1 MKLRIVLT
9 ILAAVFLATT
19 TYAGGKF
26 YNYYEEG
33 LAYMKQGDWDRAIEE
48 FKAAISLEF
57 KDRPNLK
64 TYGMHFIDY
73 FPHREMGICY
83 YNLGD
88 IENAT
93 KHLQLSQS
101 LSPSKR
107 AAEYL
112 AKLGKGEV
120 PQPPS
125 PAGISREEQER
136 LAREKAQLEAE
147 RKRIADQMA
156 ALELKKKA
164 QDEEA
169 ARKAQEEE
177 RRLAAE
183 RERLAKLEQ
192 ERLAKEK
199 EMLAQGR
206 LPTGALTYDASRVTQ
221 VGSRLSLAVLPF
233 ENRGGS
239 PEVANMVQDN
249 MITTL
254 YNLKRFK
261 ILERS
266 KIDEI
271 VKEQKLGMTGLVD
284 PAKAVKVGKVA
295 GVDAILMGSISSTT
309 TGVALTARLI
319 DTETGTVITAKDAYS
334 DQSSLQ
340 NIKTMSQDIA
350 IQIYN
355 DVPLVEGYVIKVDP
369 TANTV
374 YLDVGSNKGMRKGM
388 KMVIYR
394 EGEAITHP
402 ATGEILGKT
411 VTKLGEVLLTEVQE
425 KMSEASIVDKEQ
437 GQTLAVG
444 NKVVA
449 K

>member
-1 MKLRIVLT
+1 MKIKVVL
-9 ILAAVFLATT
+9 LSVVMALMATT
-19 TYAGGKF
+19 IYAGGKF

-33 LAYMKQGDWDRAIEE
+33 LAYMKRGDWDRAIEE
-48 FKAAISLEF
+48 FKAAVSLEF
-57 KDRPNLK
+57 KDRPNVR
-64 TYGMHFIDY
+64 TYGMHFIEY

-88 IENAT
+88 TENAA
-93 KHLQLSQS
+93 KQLQISQAF
-101 LSPSKR
+101 SPSKR
-107 AAEYL
+107 TSEFL
-112 AKLGKGEV
+112 AKLGKGEAPP
-120 PQPPS
+120 PQV
-125 PAGISREEQER
+125 PAGISKEEQER
-136 LAREKAQLEAE
+136 LAREKAQIEAE
-147 RKRIADQMA
+147 RKRLSDQMA

-169 ARKAQEEE
+169 ARKAAEEE

-183 RERLAKLEQ
+183 RDRLAKLEAD
-192 ERLAKEK
+192 RLAKERELLSK
-199 EMLAQGR
+199 GQ

-233 ENRGGS
+233 DNKGGS
-239 PEVANMVQDN
+239 PEITSMVQDN

-254 YNLKRFK
+254 YSLRRFK

-271 VKEQKLGMTGLVD
+271 VKEQKLGMTGFID

-295 GVDAILMGSISSTT
+295 GVDAILMGSISSTAG
-309 TGVALTARLI
+309 GVAITARLI
-319 DTETGTVITAKDAYS
+319 DTETGTIITAKDAFS
-334 DQSSLQ
+334 DQTSLQ
-340 NIKTMSQDIA
+340 NIKGMSQDIA

-369 TANTV
+369 TQV
-374 YLDVGSNKGMRKGM
+374 ILDVGTNKGMRKGM
-388 KMVIYR
+388 KMVIYK
-394 EGEAITHP
+394 EGDAITHP
-402 ATGEILGKT
+402 ATGEVLGKT
-411 VTKLGEVLLTEVQE
+411 VTKLGEVLLLEVQE
-425 KMSEASIVDKEQ
+425 KMAEASIVEKEQ

>member
-1 MKLRIVLT
+1 MKIKVVL
-9 ILAAVFLATT
+9 LSVVMALMATT
-19 TYAGGKF
+19 IYAGGKF

-33 LAYMKQGDWDRAIEE
+33 LAYMKRGDWDRAIEE
-48 FKAAISLEF
+48 FKAAVSLEF
-57 KDRPNLK
+57 KDRPNVR
-64 TYGMHFIDY
+64 TYGMHFIEY

-88 IENAT
+88 TENAA
-93 KHLQLSQS
+93 KQLQISQAF
-101 LSPSKR
+101 SPSKR
-107 AAEYL
+107 TSEFL
-112 AKLGKGEV
+112 AKLGKGEAPP
-120 PQPPS
+120 PQV
-125 PAGISREEQER
+125 PAGISKEEQER
-136 LAREKAQLEAE
+136 LAREKAQIEAE
-147 RKRIADQMA
+147 RKRLSDQMA

-169 ARKAQEEE
+169 ARKAAEEE

-183 RERLAKLEQ
+183 RDRLAKLEAD
-192 ERLAKEK
+192 RLAKEK
-199 EMLAQGR
+199 ELLSKGQ

-233 ENRGGS
+233 DNKGGS
-239 PEVANMVQDN
+239 PEITSMVQDN

-254 YNLKRFK
+254 YNLRRFK

-271 VKEQKLGMTGLVD
+271 VKEQKLGMTGFID

-295 GVDAILMGSISSTT
+295 GVDAILMGSISSTAG
-309 TGVALTARLI
+309 GVAITARLI
-319 DTETGTVITAKDAYS
+319 DTETGTIITAKDAFS
-334 DQSSLQ
+334 DQTSLQ
-340 NIKTMSQDIA
+340 NIKGMSQDIA

-369 TANTV
+369 TQV
-374 YLDVGSNKGMRKGM
+374 ILDVGTNKGMRKGM
-388 KMVIYR
+388 KMVIYK
-394 EGEAITHP
+394 EGDAITHP
-402 ATGEILGKT
+402 ATGEVLGKT
-411 VTKLGEVLLTEVQE
+411 VTKLGEVLLLEVQE
-425 KMSEASIVDKEQ
+425 KMAEASIVEKEQ

>member
-1 MKLRIVLT
+1 MKIKVVL
-9 ILAAVFLATT
+9 LAMVTVLMATT
-19 TYAGGKF
+19 IYAGGKF

-33 LAYMKQGDWDRAIEE
+33 LAYMKRGDWDRAVDE

-57 KDRPNLK
+57 KDRPNVR
-64 TYGMHFIDY
+64 TYGMHFIEY
-73 FPHREMGICY
+73 FPHREMGICF

-88 IENAT
+88 TENAS
-93 KHLQLSQS
+93 KHLQISQAF
-101 LSPSKR
+101 SPSKR
-107 AAEYL
+107 TSEFL
-112 AKLGKGEV
+112 AKLGKGEAPPPQV
-120 PQPPS
+120 PT
-125 PAGISREEQER
+125 GISRDEQDR
-136 LAREKAQLEAE
+136 LAREKAQIEADK
-147 RKRIADQMA
+147 KRLADQMA

-164 QDEEA
+164 QDEDA
-169 ARKAQEEE
+169 ARKAAEEE

-183 RERLAKLEQ
+183 RDRLAKLEAD
-192 ERLAKEK
+192 RLAKEK
-199 EMLAQGR
+199 ALLAKGQ

-221 VGSRLSLAVLPF
+221 VGTRLSLAVLPF
-233 ENRGGS
+233 DNKGGS
-239 PEVANMVQDN
+239 PEITSMVQDN

-254 YNLKRFK
+254 YNLRRFK

-271 VKEQKLGMTGLVD
+271 VKEQKLGMTGFID

-295 GVDAILMGSISSTT
+295 GVDAILMGSISSTA
-309 TGVALTARLI
+309 TGVAITARLI
-319 DTETGTVITAKDAYS
+319 DTETGTIITAKDAFS

-340 NIKTMSQDIA
+340 NIKGMSQDIA

-369 TANTV
+369 TLII
-374 YLDVGSNKGMRKGM
+374 LDVGTNKGMRKGM
-388 KMVIYR
+388 KMVIYK
-394 EGEAITHP
+394 EGDAITHP

-411 VTKLGEVLLTEVQE
+411 VTKLGEVLLLEVQE
-425 KMSEASIVDKEQ
+425 KMSEASILEKEQ

>member
-1 MKLRIVLT
+1 MKIKVVLLSLVT
-9 ILAAVFLATT
+9 VLMATT
-19 TYAGGKF
+19 IYAGGKF

-33 LAYMKQGDWDRAIEE
+33 LAYMKRGDWDRAIEE
-48 FKAAISLEF
+48 FKAAVSLEF
-57 KDRPNLK
+57 KDRPNVR

-83 YNLGD
+83 FHLGD
-88 IENAT
+88 TENAS
-93 KHLQLSQS
+93 KQLQISQAFS
-101 LSPSKR
+101 SSKR
-107 AAEYL
+107 TSEFL
-112 AKLGKGEV
+112 AKLGKGEAPP
-120 PQPPS
+120 PQAPT
-125 PAGISREEQER
+125 GISREEQER
-136 LAREKAQLEAE
+136 LAREKAQIEAE
-147 RKRIADQMA
+147 KKRLADQMA

-169 ARKAQEEE
+169 ARKAAEEE

-183 RERLAKLEQ
+183 RERLAKLEA
-192 ERLAKEK
+192 ERLAKERELLSK
-199 EMLAQGR
+199 GQ

-221 VGSRLSLAVLPF
+221 VGTRLSLAVLPF
-233 ENRGGS
+233 DNKGSS
-239 PEVANMVQDN
+239 PEVASMVQDN

-254 YNLKRFK
+254 YNLRRFK

-271 VKEQKLGMTGLVD
+271 VKEQKLGMTGFID
-284 PAKAVKVGKVA
+284 PAKAVKVGKVI
-295 GVDAILMGSISSTT
+295 GVDAILMGSISSTA
-309 TGVALTARLI
+309 TGVAITARMI
-319 DTETGTVITAKDAYS
+319 DTETGTIITAKDAFS
-334 DQSSLQ
+334 DQTSLQ
-340 NIKTMSQDIA
+340 NIKGMSQDIA

-369 TANTV
+369 TQII
-374 YLDVGSNKGMRKGM
+374 LDVGFNKGMRKGM
-388 KMVIYR
+388 KMVIYK
-394 EGEAITHP
+394 EGDAITHP

-425 KMSEASIVDKEQ
+425 KMSEASILEKEP
-437 GQTLAVG
+437 GQALAVG

>member
-1 MKLRIVLT
+1 MKSKFVF
-9 ILAAVFLATT
+9 AALMAACLATT
-19 TYAGGKF
+19 IYAGGQF
-26 YNYYEEG
+26 YNYYEQG
-33 LAYMKQGDWDRAIEE
+33 LEYMKRGDWDRAIEE

-57 KDRPNLK
+57 KDRPNVR

-88 IENAT
+88 TDNAT
-93 KHLQLSQS
+93 KHLQLSQAF
-101 LSPSKR
+101 SPNKR
-107 AAEYL
+107 TQEYL
-112 AKLGKGEV
+112 AKLGRGEAPA
-120 PQPPS
+120 PQI
-125 PAGISREEQER
+125 PAGISKEEQER
-136 LAREKAQLEAE
+136 LAREKAQIEME
-147 RKRIADQMA
+147 KKRLADQMA
-156 ALELKKKA
+156 ALEIKKKA

-169 ARKAQEEE
+169 ARKAAEEE

-192 ERLAKEK
+192 ERLAKER
-199 EMLAQGR
+199 EMLAKGQ
-206 LPTGALTYDASRVTQ
+206 LPTGALTYDATRVTQ
-221 VGSRLSLAVLPF
+221 VGTRLSLAVLPF

-239 PEVANMVQDN
+239 PEVTNMVQDN

-254 YNLKRFK
+254 YSLKRFK

-271 VKEQKLGMTGLVD
+271 VKEQKLGMTGFID
-284 PAKAVKVGKVA
+284 PTKAVKVGKVA
-295 GVDAILMGSISSTT
+295 GVDAILTGSISSTAS
-309 TGVALTARLI
+309 GVAITARLI

-334 DQSSLQ
+334 DQASLQ
-340 NIKTMSQDIA
+340 NIKGMSQDIA

-369 TANTV
+369 TQV
-374 YLDVGSNKGMRKGM
+374 ILDVGTNKGMRKGM
-388 KMVIYR
+388 KMVIYQ
-394 EGEAITHP
+394 EGEAIVHP

-411 VTKLGEVLLTEVQE
+411 VTKLGEALLLEVQE
-425 KMSEASIVDKEQ
+425 KMAEATIVEKEP
-437 GQTLAVG
+437 GKTLAVG